1 MKYSNCSANVV
12 IVSQENAKI
21 GQELDQEEKELV
33 AKLREAETDDNFLAK
48 IEELQA
54 RRAALDA
61 AMQTQ
66 IKKSQDIYDLIDQPI
81 NTLGI

>member
-1 MKYSNCSANVV
+1 M
-12 IVSQENAKI
+12 
-21 GQELDQEEKELV
+21 